1 MPMSG
6 RGELSIEEARRVALD
21 AQGFG
26 TARPRRS
33 DVRTLRRAVDRMGL
47 LQIDSVNV
55 VVRSHYMPLF
65 SRAGP
70 YRMGS
75 LDDLAYRRRELFEY
89 WGHVASLLPI
99 RHYPLFRHR
108 MDAAHTGKHIER
120 LRREEP
126 KYVQGVLDEVRERGP
141 LTAGDLE
148 DPGKRT
154 GPWWGRGKGK
164 IALEA
169 LFGTGVLTVR
179 ERRNFA
185 RVYDLT
191 ERVIP
196 EDVLARPA
204 PSREEAH
211 RELLRLS
218 ARSHGIGTA
227 RDLADYYRIPVP
239 EARAR
244 LAELVQEGDVHEVK
258 IEGWT
263 EPAFVHPESRLPGR
277 IDARA
282 LLTPFDPI
290 VWERD
295 RTERIFGFRYRIEIY
310 VPEPRREYGYYV
322 MPFLLGDRLVARVDL
337 KSERQERELLVRGA
351 WIEDGSKPRTVAGKL
366 AEELGTMA
374 AWLGLER
381 VRVGRRG
388 NLARELRSAVTPP
401 AAASGVR
408 PRG

>member
-1 MPMSG
+1 M
-6 RGELSIEEARRVALD
+6 
-21 AQGFG
+21 
-26 TARPRRS
+26 
-33 DVRTLRRAVDRMGL
+33 RRAVDRMGL
-47 LQIDSVNV
+47 VQIDSVNV

-65 SRAGP
+65 SRIGS
-70 YRMGS
+70 YTMGS

-89 WGHVASLLPI
+89 WGHVASLLPM

-108 MDAAHTGKHIER
+108 MDSARTWKHIER
-120 LRREEP
+120 VRRKEP

-169 LFGTGVLTVR
+169 LFGSGELTVR

-196 EDVLARPA
+196 EEVLARPA

-227 RDLADYYRIPVP
+227 RDLADYYRIPIS

-244 LAELVQEGDVHEVK
+244 LAELVEAGDVQEVK
-258 IEGWT
+258 VEGWKG
-263 EPAFVHPESRLPGR
+263 PAFVHPESRLPRR

-290 VWERD
+290 VWER
-295 RTERIFGFRYRIEIY
+295 ERAERLFGFRYRIEIY
-310 VPEPRREYGYYV
+310 VPEPKREYGYYV

-337 KSERQERELLVRGA
+337 KSKREEGALLVRGA
-351 WIEDGSKPRTVAGKL
+351 WIEDGQEPRTVAPEL

-374 AWLGLER
+374 TWLGLDR
-381 VRVGRRG
+381 VHVGRKG
-388 NLARELRSAVTPP
+388 TLARELRGAV
-401 AAASGVR
+401 AVEGSWLGS
-408 PRG
+408 